1 MIIIT
6 TIKYNLA
13 IPETNIPES
22 SSFWVALDSERVLL
36 KICQSFENSL
46 AVQWLGLGAF
56 TAKGLSSIP
65 GQGMKIPQ
73 SHKKQI
79 FCMKR
84 NDPWL
89 IILYT
94 MTFVVP
100 LLKENNML
108 ISCYY
113 VKGVDLFQS
122 NPGGKWIQNS
132 EKSKRSKKSTMAIKH
147 GWWQQQQSAANMK
160 WQQRWIIKKWDSFKF
175 WKRFLNKLN
184 TELPCDSEIPLLG
197 IYSK

>member
-1 MIIIT
+1 MEDSERGLRGNRAVSIDMEGLLINSEYLCGHFSTISIRMLTMMIIIT

-84 NDPWL
+84 NDP
-89 IILYT
+89 
-94 MTFVVP
+94 
-100 LLKENNML
+100 
-108 ISCYY
+108 
-113 VKGVDLFQS
+113 
-122 NPGGKWIQNS
+122 
-132 EKSKRSKKSTMAIKH
+132 
-147 GWWQQQQSAANMK
+147 
-160 WQQRWIIKKWDSFKF
+160 
-175 WKRFLNKLN
+175 
-184 TELPCDSEIPLLG
+184 
-197 IYSK
+197 